1 MLVARSLCRRPRGR
15 RGEEAAASP
24 SVLREEFIQWN
35 WSKKPGLHASFGKDD
50 IRSRGR
56 VETEKWRIRRE
67 DARME
72 RGRSESTHESVV
84 HQQRNQQESIKA
96 LRRGREA
103 EAAGQKIMCSET
115 VHGTPSRCSPKP
127 SPTMNSKQSENKA
140 PTFRLQFLK

>member
-1 MLVARSLCRRPRGR
+1 MLVARSLRGRPRGR

-24 SVLREEFIQWN
+24 SVLREEFIQWD

-50 IRSRGR
+50 IRSRER

-84 HQQRNQQESIKA
+84 HQQRDPTRVDQSLAPRKRSIIGGAKDHV
-96 LRRGREA
+96 LRN
-103 EAAGQKIMCSET
+103 CSRNT
-115 VHGTPSRCSPKP
+115 SPLFP
-127 SPTMNSKQSENKA
+127 
-140 PTFRLQFLK
+140 